1 MGNLSALRPPD
12 LISHLYDMKYEQ
24 IIMTPVANKWGH
36 YDESDLV
43 I

>member
-24 IIMTPVANKWGH
+24 IMTPVANKWGH